1 MASDLSNALRQL
13 HELLMQ
19 LDKAEA
25 AYADGPRS
33 IAAAEKQVQQLEQQI
48 EDQKAKIKQTRK
60 SSDELSLRLKTKEAE
75 LKKLEGQLNV
85 ATSNKEFDIF
95 KSQIASVGSE
105 REEFEAAAFAAME
118 EIDATQLKLKN
129 LEAELKTRRASA
141 VSVQTEVESA
151 RPGLQ
156 SAIDELKTQ
165 IAAAEKVI
173 PPGEG
178 LSAYRR
184 LRTANGSGALAGIED
199 DFCEGCNCRVTNQD
213 LVRIRTGE
221 FLRCRECNRG
231 LYVV

>member
-25 AYADGPRS
+25 AFADGPRS

-105 REEFEAAAFAAME
+105 REEFEAAAFAAM
-118 EIDATQLKLKN
+118 
-129 LEAELKTRRASA
+129 
-141 VSVQTEVESA
+141 
-151 RPGLQ
+151 
-156 SAIDELKTQ
+156 
-165 IAAAEKVI
+165 
-173 PPGEG
+173 
-178 LSAYRR
+178 
-184 LRTANGSGALAGIED
+184 
-199 DFCEGCNCRVTNQD
+199 
-213 LVRIRTGE
+213 
-221 FLRCRECNRG
+221 
-231 LYVV
+231 